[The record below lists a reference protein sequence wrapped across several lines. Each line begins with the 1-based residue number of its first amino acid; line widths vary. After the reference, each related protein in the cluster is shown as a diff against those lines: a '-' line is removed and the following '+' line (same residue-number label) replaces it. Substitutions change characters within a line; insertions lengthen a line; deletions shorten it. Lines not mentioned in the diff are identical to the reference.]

1 MYETIIL
8 LFVGIGFFVAS
19 MALAINFCVG
29 AYLDYQ
35 EQQVTIEHGIRIV
48 TKRNSKSQ
56 EADND
61 DDFTD

>member
-1 MYETIIL
+1 MYETITL
-8 LFVGIGFFVAS
+8 LFVGIGFFAAS
-19 MALAINFCVG
+19 MALAIHFCVG

-48 TKRNSKSQ
+48 TERNSK
-56 EADND
+56 EGVPD